1 MKTLDDYFERYDA
14 FLLDAYGVLVD
25 GSGILPGAARFLA
38 EVQSNRPFCIVT
50 NDASRLPST
59 IVTKWQEFGLSV
71 EENHI
76 VTSGVVLQSYLS
88 RHHQGKSAVVL
99 GTPDARTYVER
110 AGCAL
115 VDPSEPFD
123 IFVLADELGFDF
135 LPTCNAALS
144 GLIKQLRTGHLV
156 HVLLPNPDVIY
167 PAGPG
172 RFGFAAAGVAAMF
185 ETALRQLF
193 GAEAPEFLRLGKPH
207 AAIFEEAARRVGAT
221 APVVVG
227 DQLTTDIAG
236 AHAAGFDS
244 VLYHS
249 GVPPARSTTIAPT
262 CLWSEFPIRR

>member
-25 GSGILPGAARFLA
+25 GAGVLPGAARFLA
-38 EVQSNRPFCIVT
+38 EIQSNRPFCIVT

-59 IVTKWQEFGLSV
+59 IVAKWRDFGLHV
-71 EENHI
+71 EEEHV
-76 VTSGVVLQSYLS
+76 VTSGVVLQSHLS
-88 RHHQGKSAVVL
+88 EHHQGQRALVL
-99 GTPDARTYVER
+99 GTQDARTYVER
-110 AGCAL
+110 SGCQL
-115 VDPSEPFD
+115 VDPHDRFD
-123 IFVLADELGFDF
+123 VFVLADELGFDF

-144 GLIKQLRTGHLV
+144 GLIEQLRAGHRVQL
-156 HVLLPNPDVIY
+156 LLPNPDVVY

-193 GAEAPEFLRLGKPH
+193 GADAPEFVRLGKPH
-207 AAIFEEAARRVGAT
+207 AAIFEEGARRAKAS

-227 DQLTTDIAG
+227 DQLITDVAG

-244 VLYHS
+244 VLFHS
-249 GVPPARSTTIAPT
+249 GVPPARSTSVEPT
-262 CLWSEFPIRR
+262 WHWSTYPTRR